1 MTNEPKQQLSSQVY
15 NIMQEL
21 SGMAKEIDVL
31 RQNNQD
37 DEAEIKMKE
46 LKGKFKQ
53 IFGADETVL
62 QLVELSINQDAKYFN
77 DFLVSTLNGW
87 LSETE
92 FFDDIEQSMVEAS
105 QILRNEPYDLG
116 DDESVTVQKIGFLIA
131 AYKKTDDPASLM
143 SWSKSLVDYLDND
156 LEVKK
161 SKSQEIID
169 QLAIQND
176 ELFRKYYN
184 EVVWILYI
192 AKITNELSV
201 KKTNFLE
208 PELADIQ
215 QQFDDK
221 QQSLIQLLK
230 HMEEIVTL
238 KESGGKDVSKLEQEW
253 GKFNKIL
260 EQAFGATA
268 IEVHEIGLALDKG
281 TEEFKEIFAPFMIKY
296 LQKEFP
302 FEDF

>member
-1 MTNEPKQQLSSQVY
+1 MTNVSKQQLSSQVY

-21 SGMAKEIDVL
+21 SGIAKEIDVL
-31 RQNNQD
+31 RQNNQNA
-37 DEAEIKMKE
+37 EAENKMKE
-46 LKGKFKQ
+46 LKSKFKQ

-62 QLVELSINQDAKYFN
+62 QLVELSINQDAQYFN

-92 FFDDIEQSMVEAS
+92 FFDDIEQSMVDAS
-105 QILRNEPYDLG
+105 KILRDEPYGLG

-131 AYKKTDDPASLM
+131 VYKKTEDPASLM
-143 SWSKSLVDYLDND
+143 SWSKSLVDYLDKD
-156 LEVKK
+156 LEVNK

-169 QLAIQND
+169 QLAMQND
-176 ELFRKYYN
+176 ELFGKYYY

-208 PELADIQ
+208 PELSDIQ

-238 KESGGKDVSKLEQEW
+238 KETGSKDVSKLEQEW

-260 EQAFGATA
+260 EQDFGATA

-281 TEEFKEIFAPFMIKY
+281 TEEFKEVFAPFMIKY